1 MHVLT
6 SSWPPQI
13 TVWRLFLLAIAIL
26 LLRRLPFM
34 LLAYRWIPDIKTF
47 REAAFTGWFGPMGVG
62 AIFIAT
68 LAKTK
73 LPEPH
78 EEGPI
83 GQTEILSATI
93 QPIIFFMVLVSTLCR
108 ELRAGPRYTRLA
120 HADHYLYRRWTINPL
135 LLVDQA
141 SPLNLTNLVEAV
153 DG

>member
-1 MHVLT
+1 
-6 SSWPPQI
+6 
-13 TVWRLFLLAIAIL
+13 LAIAIL

-34 LLAYRWIPDIKTF
+34 LAAYRWIPDIKTF

-62 AIFIAT
+62 AVFIAT

-78 EEGPI
+78 EDGPI
-83 GQTEILSATI
+83 GQAELLSATI
-93 QPIIFFMVLVSTLCR
+93 QPIIFFIVLVSTLCR
-108 ELRAGPRYTRLA
+108 KLCTGSRHTRFICSDNHSA
-120 HADHYLYRRWTINPL
+120 RRRTFDPL

-141 SPLNLTNLVEAV
+141 SPLNLTNLVEAI